1 VTLARELFRR
11 LSGRRILAA
20 LSLWLLLVPST
31 GRPQTGNQTRFNTPD
46 AAAQALLGA
55 LRDNDTPALV
65 KILGPTFAEHVS
77 SDTAESRE
85 NRRRIYDLAQDKLSL
100 QQEGEDRV
108 VLVLGGQEWSF
119 PIALVKTGGKWHFDT
134 EEGIEEIL
142 DRIIGENE
150 LTGIEAFRAYGNAQR
165 QYAARDR
172 DGDQVREFAQRL
184 GSSPGQ
190 QDGLYWD
197 EAAFGGEVSPFGPLL
212 ADADEYLKQ
221 AGPGAPY
228 QGYRYR
234 ILTRQGSNVPG
245 GRYDYVI
252 NGNMIA
258 GFALLAFPADY
269 GKTGI
274 MTFVVSHQGKI
285 YQKDLGEETVEI
297 GTAMQEY
304 DPDSTWTEVE

>member
-1 VTLARELFRR
+1 VLAGLFF
-11 LSGRRILAA
+11 
-20 LSLWLLLVPST
+20 WFLLVPS
-31 GRPQTGNQTRFNTPD
+31 PVLAQTGNQTRFKTPD
-46 AAAQALLGA
+46 AGVQAILAA

-65 KILGPTFAEHVS
+65 KILGPVFAEHVS
-77 SDTAESRE
+77 TDTAESRE
-85 NRRRIYDLAQDKLSL
+85 NRRRIYNAAQDQLTL
-100 QQEGEDRV
+100 QPEGEDRV
-108 VLVLGGQEWSF
+108 TILLGGQEWPF
-119 PIALVKTGGKWHFDT
+119 PIPLVKTGGKWRFAT
-134 EEGIEEIL
+134 EEGIEEIFN
-142 DRIIGENE
+142 RIIGENE
-150 LTGIEAFRAYGNAQR
+150 LTAIQACRVYGDAQR

-172 DGDQVREFAQRL
+172 DGDQVREFAQHI

-197 EAAFGGEVSPFGPLL
+197 ETAFGGEVSPFGPLL
-212 ADADEYLKQ
+212 ADADEYLEHRK
-221 AGPGAPY
+221 PGAPY

-258 GFALLAFPADY
+258 GFALLAFPDDY
-269 GKTGI
+269 GNTGI
-274 MTFVVSHQGKI
+274 MTFVVSHQGKV
-285 YQKDLGEETVEI
+285 YQKDLGEKTVEV

>member
-1 VTLARELFRR
+1 VTRRRGLARIRSGLRLSTLALA
-11 LSGRRILAA
+11 LSLLPSPASSQMSFKNPDAGVKAFLAA
-20 LSLWLLLVPST
+20 LK
-31 GRPQTGNQTRFNTPD
+31 
-46 AAAQALLGA
+46 
-55 LRDNDTPALV
+55 DNDTPALV
-65 KILGPTFAEHVS
+65 KIFGPAFAEHVS
-77 SDTAESRE
+77 SDTAEAHE
-85 NRRRIYDLAQDKLSL
+85 NRLRIYNAAQNRLTL
-100 QQEGEDRV
+100 QPDGEDRV
-108 VLVLGGQEWSF
+108 TILIGGEEWPF
-119 PIALVKTGGKWHFDT
+119 PIPLVKTGGKWRFDT

-142 DRIIGENE
+142 NRIIGENE
-150 LTGIEAFRAYGNAQR
+150 LTAIGACRAYGDAQR

-197 EAAFGGEVSPFGPLL
+197 ETAFGGEVSPFGPLL

-221 AGPGAPY
+221 ATPGAPY

-234 ILTRQGSNVPG
+234 ILTRQGSNIPG
-245 GRYDYVI
+245 GRYDFVI

-258 GFALLAFPADY
+258 GFALLAFPSDY
-269 GKTGI
+269 GNTGI
-274 MTFVVSHQGKI
+274 MTFVVSHQGRV
-285 YQKDLGEETVEI
+285 YQKDLGEKTAEL